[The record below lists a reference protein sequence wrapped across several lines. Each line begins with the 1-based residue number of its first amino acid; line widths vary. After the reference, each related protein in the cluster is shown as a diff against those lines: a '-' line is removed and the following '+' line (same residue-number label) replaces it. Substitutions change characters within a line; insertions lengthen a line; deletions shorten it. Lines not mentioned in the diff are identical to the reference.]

1 MNSDS
6 AAVANGNSF
15 TTPVITTNTD
25 YYAAVYADD
34 NKHMPYS
41 FGPPATL
48 TGGFG
53 NFTNGMWF
61 SVLKPMTLD
70 SISVY
75 LQRFGEL
82 PSSLSLKAAV
92 IRRRVTAEL
101 N

>member
-1 MNSDS
+1 MQLFMRMTISMG
-6 AAVANGNSF
+6 AVH
-15 TTPVITTNTD
+15 V
-25 YYAAVYADD
+25 
-34 NKHMPYS
+34 
-41 FGPPATL
+41 GPPTTL

-61 SVLKPMTLD
+61 SVLKPMTMD

-82 PSSLSLKAAV
+82 PSSHLSKAAV
-92 IRRRVTAEL
+92 IRHRATAVL